1 MYSLPYYYHHHN
13 HYHPDR
19 YYHYYHHYH
28 RRHYH
33 NLCRYYHSHHC
44 YHDLEYHLE
53 YHHTRKEVA
62 STLALTKLF
71 IDHISRK
78 SQKSQKLQSKVNS
91 RRNIKTSDLSW
102 NILISYLIVFW
113 AWLGVVNH
121 TYLKKLNQC
130 VALILT

>member
-33 NLCRYYHSHHC
+33 NLCRYYHSHC

-78 SQKSQKLQSKVNS
+78 SQKSQKLQCKVNS
-91 RRNIKTSDLSW
+91 RRNIKTSNLSW

-113 AWLGVVNH
+113 AWLRVVNH